1 MVETLERLNILSKLK
16 LCLKRRTIKLPRY
29 LKKLFF
35 IDSDVPFTLGQNQK
49 VAIIFVATS
58 SGVMFE
64 LFIFVI
70 FLHLE
75 MYFLVHLRGL
85 LIDVL

>member
-1 MVETLERLNILSKLK
+1 MFLSHYVK
-16 LCLKRRTIKLPRY
+16 P
-29 LKKLFF
+29 
-35 IDSDVPFTLGQNQK
+35 K

-70 FLHLE
+70 FTFGNVL
-75 MYFLVHLRGL
+75 LVRLRGL